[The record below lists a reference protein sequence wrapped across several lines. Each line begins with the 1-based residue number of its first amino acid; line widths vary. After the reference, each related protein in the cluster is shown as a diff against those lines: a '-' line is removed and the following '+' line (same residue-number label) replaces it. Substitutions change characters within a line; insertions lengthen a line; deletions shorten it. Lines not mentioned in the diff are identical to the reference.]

1 MGAAPMPMPLSLSL
15 ACARRMA
22 SSVPRTAEGRS
33 RKIKDADIDNP
44 FIKAMMNG
52 ELDPHPSKQGSARK
66 VIRQSGVRQGQ
77 VSTQHKTQ
85 RVMQREK
92 QAIRQ
97 TDKAVTAGS
106 LMKEY
111 LKDNPNAIGT
121 IHSCLVRPS
130 LCGMVFLWY
139 HS

>member
-1 MGAAPMPMPLSLSL
+1 MGSL

-44 FIKAMMNG
+44 FVKAMMNG
-52 ELDPHPSKQGSARK
+52 ELDPHPSKQGKQGSARK
-66 VIRQSGVRQGQ
+66 VVRQNEVRQGQ

-85 RVMQREK
+85 RVAQRET
-92 QAIRQ
+92 QAKRQ
-97 TDKAVTAGS
+97 TEKAMDAGS

-111 LKDNPNAIGT
+111 LKDNPNAIST
-121 IHSCLVRPS
+121 VHSSLVRPS
-130 LCGMVFLWY
+130 VCGMVFLWF